1 MADIREYRKYRQDHE
16 QKRDDYRDRIFRHKM
31 NYVYRILAL
40 VVVLA
45 LVVLVIRWQYNT
57 HVYTSY
63 DTLSSL
69 LIESSAGAEDVRLQ
83 DAVLTYSK
91 DGAHCTDNKG
101 TVTWNQTYEI
111 QDVCLA
117 VCQDVVAIASY
128 DGRTIYLQSTT
139 ESLGTVTTTMP
150 ISAVTVAANGM
161 VTAVLSDTDTTW
173 INTYDTS
180 GEMLFTGQTHM
191 DKSGYPAAL
200 SLSPNGNLLA
210 VAYIYLD
217 AGEVK
222 TNLTFYN
229 FGEVGEN
236 NSDHVVSGYTLTDVL
251 VPEVCFLDDE
261 TLVAVG
267 DDSLRFYK
275 GSQTPTEL
283 CGYLLDAEIRSVFYG
298 EGYVG
303 IVQGSDD
310 AEHTWQLLVY
320 NTSGKKIGT
329 YYFDLDY
336 TDIFFEE
343 NDFVIY
349 NETECL
355 IETFGGLEKYQ
366 GQFDQI
372 VELMVPVSGAYKYL
386 LVTESTMDT
395 IQLK

>member
-1 MADIREYRKYRQDHE
+1 MADIRDYRQYRQEHE
-16 QKRDDYRDRIFRHKM
+16 QKRGDYRDRIFRHKM
-31 NYVYRILAL
+31 NHVYRILA
-40 VVVLA
+40 VAAAVLC
-45 LVVLVIRWQYNT
+45 VILFVRWQYSR

-63 DTLSSL
+63 DTLSSVL
-69 LIESSAGAEDVRLQ
+69 LESSSGAEDVRLQ

-91 DGAHCTDNKG
+91 DGAHCTDSKG

-117 VCQDVVAIASY
+117 VSRDVAAIASY
-128 DGRTIYLQSTT
+128 DGRTIYLHNTAEQ
-139 ESLGTVTTTMP
+139 LGTVTTIMP
-150 ISAVTVAANGM
+150 ISALTVAANGM

-173 INTYDTS
+173 INTYDAA
-180 GEMLFTGQTHM
+180 GNMLFTGQTHM

-236 NSDHVVSGYTLTDVL
+236 NSDHVVSGYTLADAL
-251 VPEVCFLDDE
+251 VPEVYFLDDE
-261 TLVAVG
+261 TLAAVG

-275 GSQTPTEL
+275 GAQTPTEL
-283 CGYLLDAEIRSVFYG
+283 CGYILDAEIRSVYYG
-298 EGYVG
+298 EGYIG
-303 IVQGSDD
+303 LVQTSDD
-310 AEHTWQLLVY
+310 AEHNWQLLVY
-320 NTSGKKIGT
+320 NTDGEAVGT

-349 NETECL
+349 NESECL
-355 IETFGGLEKYQ
+355 IETYGGLEKFS
-366 GQFDQI
+366 GAFDQI
-372 VELMVPVSGAYKYL
+372 VELMVPASGAYKYL

>member
-91 DGAHCTDNKG
+91 DGAHCTDSKG